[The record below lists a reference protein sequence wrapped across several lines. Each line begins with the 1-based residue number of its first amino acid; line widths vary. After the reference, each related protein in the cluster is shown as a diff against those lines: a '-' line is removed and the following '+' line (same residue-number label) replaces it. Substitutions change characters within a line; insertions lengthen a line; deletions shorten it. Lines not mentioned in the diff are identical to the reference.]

1 MKPLILISL
10 VLFGLFAW
18 ASEPNY
24 EVEYLTT
31 KKGLRLVR
39 IVKLVKY
46 SLYCSVENGNHKS
59 NFTVN
64 KKVSRWY
71 RIYSSDVEV
80 KCHDTRG

>member
-24 EVEYLTT
+24 ELEYLTT
-31 KKGLRLVR
+31 KKGFRLIR
-39 IVKLVKY
+39 LIKLVNY
-46 SLYCSVENGNHKS
+46 PLYCSVREGGHTS
-59 NFTVN
+59 NFTVT

-71 RIYSSDVEV
+71 RIYSDTAEV
-80 KCHDTRG
+80 KCNEVL